1 MRKIFGISLL
11 LLLGLS
17 GAAVAQETK
26 VATPTPTAVGV
37 AAALKVGQTAPDFT
51 LEDVEGHKVSLADTR
66 GQAPTLIYFFRG
78 WW

>member
-26 VATPTPTAVGV
+26 GTTPTAAGAGV

-51 LEDVEGHKVSLADTR
+51 LEDVEGHKVSLADAR
-66 GQAPTLIYFFRG
+66 GQTPTLVYFFRG